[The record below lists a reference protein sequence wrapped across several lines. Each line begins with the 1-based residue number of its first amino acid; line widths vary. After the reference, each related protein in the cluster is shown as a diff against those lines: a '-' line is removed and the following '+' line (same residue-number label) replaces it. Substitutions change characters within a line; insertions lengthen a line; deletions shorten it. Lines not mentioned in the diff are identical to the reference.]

1 MSLIKIFER
10 MCGVCAKS
18 ISGLCSSVMKRSPN
32 NLYFPDVNFKNAPT
46 MKLKALYDFLL
57 SYNHL
62 LPLSKHKFLFFFE
75 KFYNGLCRGTVILWY
90 STSSC
95 DNDGPRRRRRPACRS
110 SEQKLLHFRQKLL
123 FAL

>member
-1 MSLIKIFER
+1 
-10 MCGVCAKS
+10 
-18 ISGLCSSVMKRSPN
+18 
-32 NLYFPDVNFKNAPT
+32 

-95 DNDGPRRRRRPACRS
+95 DNDGPRPAAAAACMPVFWT
-110 SEQKLLHFRQKLL
+110 KT
-123 FAL
+123 FALQTKTSFRSLNFLISQKKFKIILSSGGLSYKHTTT